1 MSRDIRI
8 SAGSPPVKYHLSTR
22 ASQQTSALCAFVT
35 RRCNR
40 YRCAASRRGA
50 SLVEYVLLISLMALA
65 CFVALKYLGSSTAR
79 PYSGAASGLEG

>member
-1 MSRDIRI
+1 MNYAH
-8 SAGSPPVKYHLSTR
+8 SAR
-22 ASQQTSALCAFVT
+22 ASQKISAFYAAVL
-35 RRCNR
+35 RRSSDQR
-40 YRCAASRRGA
+40 AA